1 MPKLKLYIFN
11 TTILLEK
18 VIILD
23 LIITFTITFVLLLL
37 SVYKGIFLAYPLL
50 IALLLFSIL
59 AWRRG
64 YELKDILTMAYN
76 GGKKSVIVI
85 KVFIL
90 IGAIMA
96 IWMASGTV
104 PAIVYYGV
112 RFIRPD
118 VFILCAFLISC
129 LVSFLIGTS
138 VGTSGTVGIAL
149 IVIAKSGGVNA
160 AATAGAIIAGAYF
173 GDRCSPMSS
182 SANLVAYLTET
193 NIYENI
199 KNMFKTCIVPF
210 CGSVIFYYVLSKMFP
225 LHNSANDINNEILR
239 TFSVNM
245 IVLLPALI
253 IIMFS
258 IFKVDVKISMLV
270 SIIIAFLIGVIVQHE
285 TVLSCTKFIIFG
297 YSTDKSNPLYTIIQ
311 GGGML
316 SMLKTSLI
324 IYVASAFAGIVDGTK
339 MLNSIEEITQ
349 KANSR
354 YEIFRNVAITSIFTA
369 AIGCS
374 QAFAVILTDIL
385 NKKAYE
391 KNKIDNYCR
400 SIDLENTAIVIAGL
414 VPWNIALLV
423 PITILGAKASCIPY
437 SFYIYSL
444 PLWNLIFLKF
454 KADKKFT

>member
-1 MPKLKLYIFN
+1 M
-11 TTILLEK
+11 
-18 VIILD
+18 D
-23 LIITFTITFVLLLL
+23 LIITFAITFVLLVL

-50 IALLLFSIL
+50 AALILFSII
-59 AWRRG
+59 ASRRG
-64 YELKDILTMAYN
+64 YALKDILTMIYN
-76 GGKKSVIVI
+76 GGKKSLIVI

-112 RFIRPD
+112 RFIKPD

-129 LVSFLIGTS
+129 FVSFLIGTS

-149 IVIAKSGGVNA
+149 IVIARGGGVNI

-182 SANLVAYLTET
+182 SANLVAYLTGT

-210 CGSVIFYYVLSKMFP
+210 SGSIIFYYVLSRMFP
-225 LHNSANDINNEILR
+225 LHNSANGINNEILKA
-239 TFSVNM
+239 FSVNI

-253 IIMFS
+253 IIAFS
-258 IFKVDVKISMLV
+258 VFKVNVKTSMVV
-270 SIIIAFLIGVIVQHE
+270 SIITAFLLGVMVQHE
-285 TVLSCTKFIIFG
+285 TVLNCAKFIIFG
-297 YSTDKSNPLYTIIQ
+297 YSMDKSNPLYPIIK
-311 GGGML
+311 GGGII

-324 IYVASAFAGIVDGTK
+324 IYVASAFAGIVEGTK

-354 YEIFRNVAITSIFTA
+354 CELFRNVAITSVFTA
-369 AIGCS
+369 AVGCS
-374 QAFAVILTDIL
+374 QAFAVILTHIL

-391 KNKIDNYCR
+391 RNKIDNYSM
-400 SIDLENTAIVIAGL
+400 SIDLENTAIMISGL
-414 VPWNIALLV
+414 IPWNIALLV
-423 PITILGAKASCIPY
+423 PITILGTSASCIPY
-437 SFYIYSL
+437 LFYIYFL
-444 PLWNLIFLKF
+444 PIWNLIFLKF
-454 KADKKFT
+454 KSGKKCGVINANI